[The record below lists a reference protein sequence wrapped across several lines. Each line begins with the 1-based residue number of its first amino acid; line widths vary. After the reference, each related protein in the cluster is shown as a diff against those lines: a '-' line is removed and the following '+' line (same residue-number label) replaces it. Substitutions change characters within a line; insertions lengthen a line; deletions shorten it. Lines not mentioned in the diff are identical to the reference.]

1 MKLLKMNVQ
10 GLKLFTNPLDIE
22 FVTHQKVMEEDKED
36 LFRVSSKLYQNT
48 AVALIG
54 INASG
59 KTSTLKVISFMMQIL
74 NHDSIN
80 KIEEKVILQGLREN
94 EEVVL
99 ESYFSWKSE
108 YLYKLR
114 TVIKVR
120 LTHEEGKAGYYISDE
135 TLWKKELT
143 RVLTRKSAFDFSES
157 MVIQK
162 RKGDEEFLPDDVSII
177 ISQNKKNDAR
187 IYFKDL
193 IQWTNVNL
201 IRVVG
206 DFPKEL
212 IQYLDP
218 SIEYL
223 AFDLDQ
229 DEKKLK
235 GIRLKFRGKDEIN
248 MNHQN
253 EVEMY
258 LSSGTV
264 KGINVFIHALTVLE
278 NGGYLIL
285 DELENHFN
293 KEIATSLLRLFM
305 DQRINKRGAAIIFST
320 HYPEI
325 LDRLSRNDNIYFVR
339 NTDGIR
345 VDNLGRLLKRS
356 DLKKSDVYQ
365 SAFIK
370 GTAPQYEAYQAM
382 KRAFSSIV
390 NGEA

>member
-1 MKLLKMNVQ
+1 
-10 GLKLFTNPLDIE
+10 
-22 FVTHQKVMEEDKED
+22 
-36 LFRVSSKLYQNT
+36 
-48 AVALIG
+48 
-54 INASG
+54 
-59 KTSTLKVISFMMQIL
+59 
-74 NHDSIN
+74 
-80 KIEEKVILQGLREN
+80 
-94 EEVVL
+94 
-99 ESYFSWKSE
+99 
-108 YLYKLR
+108 
-114 TVIKVR
+114 
-120 LTHEEGKAGYYISDE
+120 
-135 TLWKKELT
+135 
-143 RVLTRKSAFDFSES
+143 
-157 MVIQK
+157 
-162 RKGDEEFLPDDVSII
+162 
-177 ISQNKKNDAR
+177 
-187 IYFKDL
+187 
-193 IQWTNVNL
+193 
-201 IRVVG
+201 
-206 DFPKEL
+206 
-212 IQYLDP
+212 
-218 SIEYL
+218 
-223 AFDLDQ
+223 
-229 DEKKLK
+229 
-235 GIRLKFRGKDEIN
+235 
-248 MNHQN
+248 MNHPK

-264 KGINVFIHALTVLE
+264 KGINVFIHALSVLE

>member
-1 MKLLKMNVQ
+1 M
-10 GLKLFTNPLDIE
+10 
-22 FVTHQKVMEEDKED
+22 
-36 LFRVSSKLYQNT
+36 
-48 AVALIG
+48 
-54 INASG
+54 
-59 KTSTLKVISFMMQIL
+59 
-74 NHDSIN
+74 
-80 KIEEKVILQGLREN
+80 
-94 EEVVL
+94 
-99 ESYFSWKSE
+99 
-108 YLYKLR
+108 
-114 TVIKVR
+114 
-120 LTHEEGKAGYYISDE
+120 
-135 TLWKKELT
+135 
-143 RVLTRKSAFDFSES
+143 
-157 MVIQK
+157 
-162 RKGDEEFLPDDVSII
+162 
-177 ISQNKKNDAR
+177 NKKNDSK

-201 IRVVG
+201 IRVPG
-206 DFPKEL
+206 DFPNEL

-235 GIRLKFRGKDEIN
+235 EIRLKFRGKDEIN
-248 MNHQN
+248 MSHPK

-264 KGINVFIHALTVLE
+264 KGINVFIHALTILE

-285 DELENHFN
+285 DELEKHFN
-293 KEIATSLLRLFM
+293 KEIATSLLRLFI

>member
-1 MKLLKMNVQ
+1 M
-10 GLKLFTNPLDIE
+10 
-22 FVTHQKVMEEDKED
+22 
-36 LFRVSSKLYQNT
+36 
-48 AVALIG
+48 
-54 INASG
+54 
-59 KTSTLKVISFMMQIL
+59 
-74 NHDSIN
+74 
-80 KIEEKVILQGLREN
+80 
-94 EEVVL
+94 
-99 ESYFSWKSE
+99 
-108 YLYKLR
+108 
-114 TVIKVR
+114 
-120 LTHEEGKAGYYISDE
+120 
-135 TLWKKELT
+135 
-143 RVLTRKSAFDFSES
+143 
-157 MVIQK
+157 
-162 RKGDEEFLPDDVSII
+162 
-177 ISQNKKNDAR
+177 
-187 IYFKDL
+187 
-193 IQWTNVNL
+193 NL
-201 IRVVG
+201 IRVLG
-206 DFPKEL
+206 DFPNEL

-235 GIRLKFRGKDEIN
+235 EIRLKFQGKDEIN
-248 MNHQN
+248 MSHPK

-285 DELENHFN
+285 DELEKHFN
-293 KEIATSLLRLFM
+293 KEIATSLLRLFI